1 MKKFYRTISMALLL
15 SILTSF
21 CFGTFSAHAVDTKTS
36 NDSTF
41 FGIQQE
47 SKEGVYAFDLGD
59 GFSWSYDTNTKT
71 LTISGKGVFPVSVYD
86 ASFRNAQE
94 TLFGWIPYFNS
105 IVIEDGIT
113 QVEFEGDSALRKTS
127 ETLVIGKDCKSFS
140 MPPTKEY
147 RVDSQN
153 PYYSSYDGVLYTK
166 GYKELIACPKDK
178 TSITFP
184 VGVESIEWGAFS
196 PTSIELLILPW
207 GLQKIGSPLFDT
219 RTGVV
224 TVVIPDTVLPDQS
237 DGGTYITYIYST
249 KNKGTFSGVETYC
262 DDKKTYDYYGV
273 KPNSLHTFENGKTY
287 FFGPNYEYAKG
298 WKQASGNWYYF
309 NDYGA
314 AVVKIWLKSGNKW
327 YFMQADGTM
336 ATNKWIQW
344 YNKWYYVGSDGAMY
358 ANRWIKSSGKWYY
371 LGSDGTMYTNRY
383 TPDGCWVNG
392 SGVWVK

>member
-1 MKKFYRTISMALLL
+1 MKKFCRMISVALLL
-15 SILTSF
+15 SILASF
-21 CFGTFSAHAVDTKTS
+21 CFGTVSFHAADIKTS

-41 FGIQQE
+41 FGIQRE

-71 LTISGKGVFPVSVYD
+71 LTISGKGAFPVPVYD

-94 TLFGWIPYFNS
+94 TLFGWIPYFTS

-113 QVEFEGDSALRKTS
+113 QVEFEGDSALCKTS

-140 MPPTKEY
+140 MLSTKEY

-184 VGVESIEWGAFS
+184 IGVESIERGAFS

-207 GLQKIGSPLFDT
+207 GLQKIGAPLFDT

-249 KNKGTFSGVETYC
+249 KNKGTFSGVATYC

-298 WKQASGNWYYF
+298 WKQVSGNWYYF

-314 AVVKIWLKSGNKW
+314 AVVKIWLQSGGKW

-371 LGSDGTMYTNRY
+371 LGSDGAMYTNRY
-383 TPDGCWVNG
+383 TPDGYWVNA
-392 SGVWVK
+392 SGVWVQ